1 MNKRITTLRGI
12 AIIIIVFGHS
22 IILYSSKWNLYTID
36 DYYPILDKIK
46 DVINTFQLELFFW
59 LSGFLFYKSL
69 EKSFKI
75 VVCRKFKRIMIPYFI
90 IAFIY
95 MDPIKIFLSTPGFI
109 DIKQIITS
117 ICGQLILSGYSLG
130 HLWFLPT
137 LFFIFVLSYIL
148 SKRIKENP
156 VNVTLLFIALIICN
170 IGSSLLPNYLQI
182 NNIMRYIIYFYM
194 GYLSFRILECNK
206 KIDRHRIFLIISM
219 TLLILCRVFISSIHI
234 IFIFVS
240 FLSLYVLLPNLP
252 NRINTFLQV
261 ISENSFGIYLL
272 HSPLIYI
279 TYSFFKTW
287 NPMVVIAIN
296 FLAFG
301 GLALLMSIYIRQTK
315 FKFILGE

>member
-1 MNKRITTLRGI
+1 
-12 AIIIIVFGHS
+12 
-22 IILYSSKWNLYTID
+22 
-36 DYYPILDKIK
+36 
-46 DVINTFQLELFFW
+46 
-59 LSGFLFYKSL
+59 
-69 EKSFKI
+69 
-75 VVCRKFKRIMIPYFI
+75 
-90 IAFIY
+90 

-206 KIDRHRIFLIISM
+206 KIDRYRIFLIISM